1 MPTLI
6 LLRHGLSVWNKEHIF
21 TGWTDVPLAPEG
33 EEEARHAGA
42 VLKEAGYL
50 PKIWFTSY
58 LERAI
63 MTGVL
68 ALKEMGRLWIPC
80 EKHWRLNERHYGA
93 LQGRNK
99 DEVRKEVGEEK
110 FWAWRRGYDTPP
122 PALDWND
129 PRHPRFDER
138 YADVPPALLPSTES
152 LKDTIARI
160 LPYWRGRIVPALKEY
175 GTVLVAAHGN
185 TLRGVIMELDHLS
198 PDEVRKL
205 EVPVGTP
212 IIYEFDEHM
221 NVRNK
226 LILE

>member
-6 LLRHGLSVWNKEHIF
+6 LLRHGLSVWNKENIF

-33 EEEARHAGA
+33 EEQARHAGT
-42 VLKEAGYL
+42 VLMKAGYK
-50 PKIWFTSY
+50 PNIWFTSY

-99 DEVRKEVGEEK
+99 AEVRKEVGEEK
-110 FWAWRRGYDTPP
+110 FWAWRRGYDAPP
-122 PALDWND
+122 PPLDWND

-138 YADVPPALLPSTES
+138 YKDVPPELLPASES
-152 LKDTIARI
+152 LKDTIERV
-160 LPYWRGRIVPALKEY
+160 LPYWRERIIPALREK

-185 TLRGVIMELDHLS
+185 TLRGIIMELDGLT
-198 PDEVRKL
+198 PEEVRQL
-205 EVPVGTP
+205 EVPVGIP
-212 IIYEFDEHM
+212 IIYEFDENM
-221 NVRNK
+221 KIREKIV
-226 LILE
+226 LE